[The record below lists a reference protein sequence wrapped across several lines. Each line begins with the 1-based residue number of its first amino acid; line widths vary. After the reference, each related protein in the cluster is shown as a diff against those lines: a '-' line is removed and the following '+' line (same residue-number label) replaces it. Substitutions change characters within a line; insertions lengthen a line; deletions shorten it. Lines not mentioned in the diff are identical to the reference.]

1 MAPKMAKTPV
11 FAAIL
16 AENRPYKAI
25 LRRYGHFKEY
35 AAPALQPQAA
45 GSLVVGHMEIIH

>member
-1 MAPKMAKTPV
+1 MAKTRV

-16 AENRPYKAI
+16 AENLHLKAL

-45 GSLVVGHMEIIH
+45 GGLTVGHMEIIY